1 MSTSGPST
9 PASPSSSGLD
19 VARLLLQKVSR
30 TFYGSKGAILID
42 QLIQKEAFRDEEL
55 GKRLGMPSREV
66 SKYSHRLI
74 KDELVSLHRRSE
86 LKPGAPKASMRTY
99 YYLDFSKSVDV
110 VKWRMWKVQQT
121 IDVKLRNELDAQG
134 YLCPL
139 CKASYTPLDAAQLY
153 DPSRNL
159 LACSICSTEV
169 TNNENEEQ
177 VKGNKDRMQRLNRQL
192 KGIVDLLKKL
202 ENFELPRF
210 DIERYLA
217 IHGPALGATAQAQAN
232 ASGQQIP
239 IQPNVKVQIAGD
251 DDEILEKQKRELELK
266 EKRAQNLLPSWI
278 AKSTINNNG
287 TTITTTTT
295 TENGESTKVEEG
307 DREGDAERE
316 QGIVPE
322 QHEQPQEEPFQS
334 ERETLNTIPTS
345 SNAGGGLG
353 SVDIGGFGAAMSF
366 YEQGGEED
374 EDEEGGNGKPIVE
387 NGAGD
392 DLDAYYAS
400 LEAQNL
406 GTGTGGEG
414 TPLSGSNYDSPVTT
428 GGGGGAVDSPL
439 TFNYDPVGEQEVEA
453 NTTSSGQGKRSRQ
466 ESTEF
471 EDSAAVGT
479 KKFKGEDTPQ
489 NESVQPDVVNNDEE
503 EEEEGEFDQVEG
515 EGEGEGEEEEN
526 MDPNQLISVNGKM
539 LPYSQVTEDMTSEM
553 TADEY
558 SAYWDVYARLNE

>member
-9 PASPSSSGLD
+9 PASPSSTGLEI
-19 VARLLLQKVSR
+19 ARLLLQKVSR

-66 SKYSHRLI
+66 SKYCHKLL
-74 KDELVSLHRRSE
+74 KDELILLHRRSE
-86 LKPGAPKASMRTY
+86 LKPGAPKASLRTY
-99 YYLDFSKSVDV
+99 FYLDFSKSVDV
-110 VKWRMWKVQQT
+110 IKWRIFKIQQT
-121 IDVKLRNELDAQG
+121 VDVKLRNELDSQG

-139 CKASYTPLDAAQLY
+139 CKTKFTPLDAAQLY
-153 DPSRNL
+153 DPFRNL

-169 TNNENEEQ
+169 TNNEDEEQ

-217 IHGPALGATAQAQAN
+217 IHGPALGVTAQAQAN
-232 ASGQQIP
+232 AQGQQITL
-239 IQPNVKVQIAGD
+239 QPSVKVQIAGD
-251 DDEILEKQKRELELK
+251 DDELLEKQKRDLEMK
-266 EKRAQNLLPSWI
+266 EKRAQNMLPSWI
-278 AKSTINNNG
+278 AKSTINGGG
-287 TTITTTTT
+287 TTTPGT
-295 TENGESTKVEEG
+295 GESNDAKVEEEG
-307 DREGDAERE
+307 EGEREGERE
-316 QGIVPE
+316 QGIVPQPLEHFE
-322 QHEQPQEEPFQS
+322 QVS
-334 ERETLNTIPTS
+334 DSTTTGI
-345 SNAGGGLG
+345 SNSDAGGGLG

-366 YEQGGEED
+366 YEEGGEGDED
-374 EDEEGGNGKPIVE
+374 EDDENKPDV
-387 NGAGD
+387 GGD

-406 GTGTGGEG
+406 ERGVGGEV
-414 TPLSGSNYDSPVTT
+414 SSSSNYDSPATIGA
-428 GGGGGAVDSPL
+428 GGGSLDSPL
-439 TFNYDPVGEQEVEA
+439 IFNATPAGGGEDQVES
-453 NTTSSGQGKRSRQ
+453 TTGKRMRQ

-471 EDSAAVGT
+471 EDST
-479 KKFKGEDTPQ
+479 STTTEFKKLKREGDDISQ
-489 NESVQPDVVNNDEE
+489 IESAQPDVPNDDHVEQ

-515 EGEGEGEEEEN
+515 EEEEEN